1 MYSRKPGVCVTSTA
15 RRSIGDQPPKS
26 VLYDIIG
33 SSSLT
38 EFFPNAST
46 HYTMAGGQKIRSLF
60 GHLWV
65 ETNVPLFEIG
75 SFFVIR
81 SNVEKLEI

>member
-1 MYSRKPGVCVTSTA
+1 MIHELISFLPHFWQGYLSNERKKSPFWILGIGMYSRNPRVCITSTA

-46 HYTMAGGQKIRSLF
+46 HYTMAGG
-60 GHLWV
+60 
-65 ETNVPLFEIG
+65 
-75 SFFVIR
+75 
-81 SNVEKLEI
+81 